1 MRSGKNGERERE
13 REREREILSS
23 KSISHGA
30 DRKTFAIFTL
40 QTRLLVCIKIKEA

>member
-13 REREREILSS
+13 RDLSS
-23 KSISHGA
+23 KCISHGA